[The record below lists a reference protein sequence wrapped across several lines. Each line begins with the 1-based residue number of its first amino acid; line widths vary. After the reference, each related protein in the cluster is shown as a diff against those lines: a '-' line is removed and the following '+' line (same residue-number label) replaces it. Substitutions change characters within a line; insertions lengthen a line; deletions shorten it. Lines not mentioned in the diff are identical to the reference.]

1 MILNKAQTHK
11 KGLSATVL
19 KAMGLF
25 TGVQSVNIVC
35 SIVRTKF
42 AALLLGP
49 EGVGLFGLYNST
61 IDMMK
66 SLSELGLRSSTIP
79 SIASSKSMAMV
90 ARICYVVRRWNWVV
104 GAIGAIIT
112 ALLAPLLSKLT
123 FDDASHAWAF
133 VALSVSVFMAS
144 VTSAELSIIQGLGKL
159 KRMAKASVAGSI
171 AGLMI
176 SIPLFYLLGI
186 RSIVPTILAYTV
198 VTMSATLMLRE
209 RLPKPEPLPST
220 GDTFREGLAFVKLG
234 ICMAASY
241 TVAFAASYVVKAWL
255 NYHQGTDVVGIFES
269 GYMLANRY
277 IGLVFAA
284 IGVEY
289 FPRLSRV
296 KDSPLRISLFVGHE
310 ASIAAIVILP
320 VAALFIALDD
330 VVIRLLYDSKFLDAA
345 PFITVALVSTPFR
358 ALSWCM
364 AFVMLTRGDGKIF
377 LLTDTISATLSVV
390 LFIAGYH
397 IGGFLGMGV
406 AYMIWYASYAII
418 VYVVYRRYY
427 GLKLSRGVMKL
438 YALVTVMLL
447 ICSLL
452 KINGLQWPSI
462 VIGVFAAIYT
472 FCFMRREL
480 SRGKKF
486 R

>member
-1 MILNKAQTHK
+1 
-11 KGLSATVL
+11 
-19 KAMGLF
+19 MGIF
-25 TGVQSVNIVC
+25 TGVQSVNIIC
-35 SIVRTKF
+35 SVVRTKF

-79 SIASSKSMAMV
+79 SIASSKSLAAI

-104 GAIGAIIT
+104 GAIGSVIT
-112 ALLAPLLSKLT
+112 ALLSPLLSRLT
-123 FDDASHAWAF
+123 FDDSTHAWAF

-144 VTSAELSIIQGLGKL
+144 VTSAELSIIQGLGKV
-159 KRMAKASVAGSI
+159 KRMAKASVAGAI
-171 AGLMI
+171 AGLLI
-176 SIPLFYLLGI
+176 SIPLFYLFGI
-186 RSIVPTILAYTV
+186 KSIVPTILAYTV
-198 VTMSATLMLRE
+198 VTMLAALLLRE
-209 RLPKPEPLPST
+209 RLPAPDPVPSA

-241 TVAFAASYVVKAWL
+241 TVAFAASYAVKAWL

-296 KDSPLRISLFVGHE
+296 KDSPRRISMFVGHE

-330 VVIRLLYDSKFLDAA
+330 AVIRMLYDSKFLGAA

-364 AFVMLTRGDGKIF
+364 AFVMLVRGDGKVF
-377 LLTDTISATLSVV
+377 LLTDTISACLSVV
-390 LFIAGYH
+390 LFIGGYH
-397 IGGFLGMGV
+397 LGGFLGMGA
-406 AYMIWYASYAII
+406 AYMIWYASYALI
-418 VYVVYRRYY
+418 VYVVYRRHYRLRL
-427 GLKLSRGVMKL
+427 GPGVMKL
-438 YALVTVMLL
+438 YAAVTAVLL
-447 ICSLL
+447 ACSLL
-452 KINGLQWPSI
+452 RINGLRWPTLI
-462 VIGVFAAIYT
+462 IGILAAIYT
-472 FCFMRREL
+472 LSFMRREL
-480 SRGKKF
+480 GRGKRKKP
-486 R
+486 